1 MANPVETVP
10 ACPETGAPMYR
21 DTRPM
26 TVAYKGETATFDMP
40 GWYCDASE
48 ESIHSG
54 SDLKVSD
61 RALTELKAKVEGR
74 LTPKAVKRI
83 RKRLKLTQKDA
94 GHLIGGGPNAFQ
106 KYECGDVLV
115 AVTRLPVH
123 CCCWIGI
130 LRVLRCFKRNPTHST
145 RFRSN
150 KKYV

>member
-1 MANPVETVP
+1 M
-10 ACPETGAPMYR
+10 R
-21 DTRPM
+21 
-26 TVAYKGETATFDMP
+26 
-40 GWYCDASE
+40 YCDASE

-115 AVTRLPVH
+115 SHAITSALLLLDRDPKGLEVLQEKSNAQHAV
-123 CCCWIGI
+123 
-130 LRVLRCFKRNPTHST
+130 
-145 RFRSN
+145 
-150 KKYV
+150 